1 MKEPSVLDYI
11 KAKLAPGKYPD
22 VTLPEIDSEASD
34 EQPEQRTPGEH
45 LHPATVSVDEE
56 PSQQGIEPGEDIN
69 ETKTRWPWL
78 SLAALVLAI
87 LAQYSLEPG
96 PARSWIPGL
105 ILFTIGITIAA
116 IAGVRSEWQLPPYKH
131 TDLTIEDNTVKVY
144 PLIAG
149 LVVAGLSFL
158 TFQDNHF
165 SILNI
170 SLLLFA
176 IILLLWAFW
185 VPGGV
190 RPGIK
195 DIFNKINRNSR
206 LSLSIPSWWVVL
218 ALSIILVAFFRYY
231 RLDQVP
237 LEMNSDHAEKILD
250 VLRVLD
256 GQTMIFFP
264 TNGGREALQFYL
276 VAGLHKIFGAALDFS
291 ALKMITISVGF
302 LSLPFI
308 YLLGK
313 DLVNKRVGLFG
324 MLLAGVAYWPNVVSR
339 AGMRLPFYILFT
351 AMTMFLLVRGIRTG
365 KRNYF
370 ILCGL
375 TVGLSLYGYSADRI
389 LPVLVIAAGVIYLV
403 HRHPKHQRVRL
414 ISSLVILFIFA
425 AVIFLPML
433 HYMIDDPD
441 SFLFRTLTRMGT
453 LEREL
458 PAAPISLFFT
468 NLRNALFMFSWDNGE
483 IWPVSIPHRPALDVI
498 TGALFILGITLM
510 VVRYIKNRTW
520 IDLFLLLSIPI
531 LLMPSVMSL
540 AFPAE
545 NPNLYRTG
553 GAMIPVFI
561 IIAIC
566 LEGLFASISIQFGRF
581 GRRLAWSAVIL
592 LVGISAFMSYDLV
605 FNQYD
610 KQYSASAWNSSEMSE
625 VVRGFTDSVGKI
637 ENVWVMAY
645 PHWVDTRLIGMLSGY
660 PLRDFVLFP
669 EQLESLPANQEAKLF
684 LIKPEDESSK
694 SLLQTIYPQGWFQEY
709 TSQSPNKNFIMF
721 FVPQTN

>member
-1 MKEPSVLDYI
+1 MKEPSVLDFI
-11 KAKLAPGKYPD
+11 KAKLAPGKYPQ
-22 VTLPEIDSEASD
+22 VTLPEMDKETTD
-34 EQPEQRTPGEH
+34 EQPEQLAPIEQ
-45 LHPATVSVDEE
+45 LHSDAESGDIVLSHHE
-56 PSQQGIEPGEDIN
+56 IEPGGESN
-69 ETKTRWPWL
+69 VTKSSWPWL
-78 SLAALVLAI
+78 SLAALLLAI
-87 LAQYSLEPG
+87 IAQYSLEPG
-96 PARSWIPGL
+96 PARSWIPGVVIFL
-105 ILFTIGITIAA
+105 IGITFAV
-116 IAGVRSEWQLPPYKH
+116 IAGVRSEWVLPPYKEV
-131 TDLTIEDNTVKVY
+131 DMVSEENTVKVY

-149 LVVAGLSFL
+149 LIVAGLSFF
-158 TFQDNHF
+158 TFRDNQF

-170 SLLLFA
+170 SLLAFA
-176 IILLLWAFW
+176 IALLLWAFW
-185 VPGGV
+185 VPGG
-190 RPGIK
+190 RK
-195 DIFNKINRNSR
+195 YSLQDIYHQISR
-206 LSLSIPSWWVVL
+206 KTHLSLNIPSWWVVVM
-218 ALSIILVAFFRYY
+218 LSLILVAFFRYY

-250 VLRVLD
+250 VIRVLE

-276 VAGLHKIFGAALDFS
+276 VAALHTIFGVPLDFS
-291 ALKMITISVGF
+291 ALKFITISVGF

-313 DLVNKRVGLFG
+313 DLVNERVGLFA

-351 AMTMFLLVRGIRTG
+351 ALIMFLLVRGIRTG

-370 ILCGL
+370 ILAGL
-375 TVGLSLYGYSADRI
+375 SVGLSLYGYSADRI
-389 LPVLVIAAGVIYLV
+389 LPVLVLAAGVVFLL
-403 HRHPKHQRVRL
+403 HRHPKQHNIQLV
-414 ISSLVILFIFA
+414 SSMVILFIFA
-425 AVIFLPML
+425 SVIFLPML
-433 HYMIDDPD
+433 RYMIDDPE
-441 SFLFRTLTRMGT
+441 SFLFRTLTRMGS

-458 PAAPISLFFT
+458 PASPVSLFFT
-468 NLRNALFMFSWDNGE
+468 NLRNAMFMFSWDNGE

-498 TGALFILGITLM
+498 SGAFFILGTTLM
-510 VVRYIKNRTW
+510 IVRYIKNRTW
-520 IDLFLLLSIPI
+520 IDLFLLISIPI

-561 IIAIC
+561 IIAIS
-566 LEGLFASISIQFGRF
+566 LEGLFASISIRIERF
-581 GRRLAWSAVIL
+581 GHRLAWVAVIVL
-592 LVGISAFMSYDLV
+592 IGISAITSYNLV
-605 FNQYD
+605 FDQYE
-610 KQYSASAWNSSEMSE
+610 KQYAASAWNSSEMSD

-669 EQLESLPANQEAKLF
+669 EQLESLPGNPEAKLF
-684 LIKPEDESSK
+684 LIKPEDETSK
-694 SLLQTIYPQGWFQEY
+694 SLLPIIYPQGWFQEY

-721 FVPQTN
+721 LVPQTN